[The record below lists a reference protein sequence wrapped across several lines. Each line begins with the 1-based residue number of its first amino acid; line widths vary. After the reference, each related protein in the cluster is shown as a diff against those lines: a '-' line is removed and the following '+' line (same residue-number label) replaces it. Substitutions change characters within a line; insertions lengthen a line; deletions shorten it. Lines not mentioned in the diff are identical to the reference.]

1 MYPVT
6 YSYNS
11 RNITRRRQENC
22 DWLKHSIGNFVFRR
36 CTHPNVL
43 TDSVIDM
50 SNRSTDRYN
59 TNNGLDGQFL
69 FTFSSQV
76 TLTHITL
83 YYDNDGRYGLPTVTF
98 LAVVDHFELWN
109 ETRGTII
116 ASVSGIPR
124 GQGQQGLRNI
134 NSEIT
139 VNVITKKMLMYIPY
153 NGYRLSL
160 REMEFFGNTGK
171 IPIDKTQS
179 LQNKDLINV
188 CMYNITIL
196 LHLQLIV

>member
-83 YYDNDGRYGLPTVTF
+83 YYDNDEKYGLPNVTF
-98 LAVVDHFELWN
+98 LAVANDYEIQN
-109 ETRGTII
+109 EIRGITIGN
-116 ASVSGIPR
+116 VSGIPR
-124 GQGQQGLRNI
+124 GQGQQGPRNI
-134 NSEIT
+134 KCTDYYSILSFNK
-139 VNVITKKMLMYIPY
+139 VLVYIPY
-153 NGYRLSL
+153 NGYTMSL
-160 REMEFFGNTGK
+160 REIEFSEQQLTGK
-171 IPIDKTQS
+171 IPLVLRLK
-179 LQNKDLINV
+179 
-188 CMYNITIL
+188 L
-196 LHLQLIV
+196 LKSIK